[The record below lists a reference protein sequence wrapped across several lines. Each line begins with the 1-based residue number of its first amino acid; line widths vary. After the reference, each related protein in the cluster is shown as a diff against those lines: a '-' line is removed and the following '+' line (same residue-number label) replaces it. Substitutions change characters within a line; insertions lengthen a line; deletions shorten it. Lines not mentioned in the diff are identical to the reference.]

1 MSYYFPESSCSGG
14 AVPDYT
20 CNPCITPEFGRIRS
34 VALVHSSYRATL
46 EANPSNET
54 LWTTGV
60 DQGKIYAIYKTQGSY
75 DGGTTS
81 ELPGFGDN
89 ATSNGNTTHILTY
102 RDPNYADNCDFYNAI
117 RSSSE
122 YYLVYRTENY
132 IHFTGAAVTL
142 APKNPVQDDV
152 NSYVVWEVQA
162 KWVDGD
168 SPCPVTGPATFFD
181 SCVVNG

>member
-1 MSYYFPESSCSGG
+1 M
-14 AVPDYT
+14 
-20 CNPCITPEFGRIRS
+20 
-34 VALVHSSYRATL
+34 
-46 EANPSNET
+46 
-54 LWTTGV
+54 
-60 DQGKIYAIYKTQGSY
+60 YAIYKTQGSY

-89 ATSNGNTTHILTY
+89 ATSSGNTTHIITY

-117 RSSSE
+117 RASQESTT
-122 YYLVYRTENY
+122 LY
-132 IHFTGAAVTL
+132 IVLKTTSTSRAHPDA